1 MNIDYAICQALGYNT
16 DGLTEALVEYDV
28 SCQWSINFAK
38 RLEHSTTLHLPQGLS
53 WIAAVGKFHLGT
65 HEQDCFAKFSLN
77 FVHGA
82 GQQDGEIL
90 ETLWAPLNKI
100 AGSVRAMTK
109 ASRQEMV
116 DAQMRDS
123 NWKKL
128 TNIGAVLLHSAQIS
142 LLMSHSV
149 KSTTKKYGK
158 ACKEEQLSRDVF
170 NELDSLIDPATR
182 MAWTKQEELAIT
194 HRGKYLRIYQVD
206 VKKGTIICQMLQ
218 CKNSTCYNIRC

>member
-16 DGLTEALVEYDV
+16 DGLTEGLVEYDV
-28 SCQWSINFAK
+28 GCQWSINFDK
-38 RLEHSTTLHLPQGLS
+38 RVENTTTLNLPQGLS
-53 WIAAVGKFHLGT
+53 WIAAVGKFHLGA

-100 AGSVRAMTK
+100 SGSVRGMTK

-123 NWKKL
+123 NWKKS
-128 TNIGAVLLHSAQIS
+128 TKIGAILCHSAQKSSINVASSEKYHQKTWQS
-142 LLMSHSV
+142 LQGGESQS
-149 KSTTKKYGK
+149 
-158 ACKEEQLSRDVF
+158 
-170 NELDSLIDPATR
+170 
-182 MAWTKQEELAIT
+182 
-194 HRGKYLRIYQVD
+194 
-206 VKKGTIICQMLQ
+206 
-218 CKNSTCYNIRC
+218 

>member
-1 MNIDYAICQALGYNT
+1 MNVDYAICHALAYNMN
-16 DGLTEALVEYDV
+16 GLPQGLVEYDV
-28 SCQWSINFAK
+28 GCQWSINFEK
-38 RLEHSTTLHLPQGLS
+38 RVENSTTLHLPPGLS

-123 NWKKL
+123 NWKKS
-128 TNIGAVLLHSAQIS
+128 TKIGAVLFHSAQKIS
-142 LLMSHSV
+142 INVASSQKHH
-149 KSTTKKYGK
+149 KKTW
-158 ACKEEQLSRDVF
+158 Q
-170 NELDSLIDPATR
+170 SL
-182 MAWTKQEELAIT
+182 Q
-194 HRGKYLRIYQVD
+194 RGESKPWCL
-206 VKKGTIICQMLQ
+206 
-218 CKNSTCYNIRC
+218 

>member
-1 MNIDYAICQALGYNT
+1 MNIDYAICNALSYNT
-16 DGLTEALVEYDV
+16 AGLAEGLVEYDV
-28 SCQWSINFAK
+28 GCQWSIHFAQ
-38 RLEHSTTLHLPQGLS
+38 RVEDSATLHLPQGLS
-53 WIAAVGKFHLGT
+53 WFAAVGKFHLGT

-123 NWKKL
+123 NWKK
-128 TNIGAVLLHSAQIS
+128 
-142 LLMSHSV
+142 
-149 KSTTKKYGK
+149 TTKIGTV
-158 ACKEEQLSRDVF
+158 LF
-170 NELDSLIDPATR
+170 DSAHKSYIDA
-182 MAWTKQEELAIT
+182 ASSQEHHQKTWQSSQGGE
-194 HRGKYLRIYQVD
+194 RE
-206 VKKGTIICQMLQ
+206 
-218 CKNSTCYNIRC
+218 S

>member
-1 MNIDYAICQALGYNT
+1 MNIDYAVCHALSYNT
-16 DGLTEALVEYDV
+16 AGLAKGLVEYDV
-28 SCQWSINFAK
+28 GCQWSINFAK
-38 RLEHSTTLHLPQGLS
+38 RVEDSTTLHLPQGLS

-123 NWKKL
+123 NWKK
-128 TNIGAVLLHSAQIS
+128 TTRIGAVLFEWA
-142 LLMSHSV
+142 
-149 KSTTKKYGK
+149 
-158 ACKEEQLSRDVF
+158 E
-170 NELDSLIDPATR
+170 
-182 MAWTKQEELAIT
+182 
-194 HRGKYLRIYQVD
+194 
-206 VKKGTIICQMLQ
+206 TIC
-218 CKNSTCYNIRC
+218 

>member
-1 MNIDYAICQALGYNT
+1 MPYVIPFINHISFHFRHMNIDYAICQALAYHT
-16 DGLTEALVEYDV
+16 DGLTEGLVEYDV
-28 SCQWSINFAK
+28 GCQWSINFEK
-38 RLEHSTTLHLPQGLS
+38 RLENSTTLHLPQGLS

-123 NWKKL
+123 NWKKS
-128 TNIGAVLLHSAQIS
+128 TKIGAVLFLPFSSGILYSCCIQSKAPQKNMAKLARRRKQVMIS
-142 LLMSHSV
+142 LMSW
-149 KSTTKKYGK
+149 TPP
-158 ACKEEQLSRDVF
+158 
-170 NELDSLIDPATR
+170 LI
-182 MAWTKQEELAIT
+182 
-194 HRGKYLRIYQVD
+194 
-206 VKKGTIICQMLQ
+206 LQ
-218 CKNSTCYNIRC
+218 DARLGPSKRSWQ